1 MKVTITP
8 SLRKDKK
15 MMAIFYDDKNKK
27 VKTVHFGNRG
37 SSDFTINKDD
47 ERKKRYLDRHRKR
60 ENWNNYMTA
69 GSLSRFVLWNLPT
82 QKASIADYKK
92 RFKLK

>member
-47 ERKKRYLDRHRKR
+47 ERKKRYLDRHKKR
-60 ENWNNYMTA
+60 EDWNSYMTA
-69 GSLSRFVLWNLPT
+69 GSLARYVLWNLPSL
-82 QKASIADYKK
+82 KASIADYKK